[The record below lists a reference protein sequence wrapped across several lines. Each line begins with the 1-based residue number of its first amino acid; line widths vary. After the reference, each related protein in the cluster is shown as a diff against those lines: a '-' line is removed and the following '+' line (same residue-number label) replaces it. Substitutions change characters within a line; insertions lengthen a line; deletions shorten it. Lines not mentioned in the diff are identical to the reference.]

1 MSNNNRSNINV
12 RSSNS
17 NSKGIKW
24 WQIGLALVIIV
35 IAVIVYVYVIRPK
48 LASASSSSS
57 RKYTELQSSNKSGKC
72 DATKGTV
79 SKDAKSSDDCASAC
93 DADSTPCNGYDW
105 DGTTCTLYADA
116 PTKVDTSSTKDK
128 CYVPVLTK

>member
-1 MSNNNRSNINV
+1 MSNYNRSNIN
-12 RSSNS
+12 SS
-17 NSKGIKW
+17 SKGTSW
-24 WQIGLALVIIV
+24 LWTLLYIILGT
-35 IAVIVYVYVIRPK
+35 AVIVGLVFLVRK
-48 LASASSSSS
+48 LMFTSASSS
-57 RKYTELQSSNKSGKC
+57 RKYTELQTSNKSGKC

-79 SKDAKSSDDCASAC
+79 SKDVKSSDDCASAC

-116 PTKVDTSSTKDK
+116 PTKVSSSSTDK

>member
-17 NSKGIKW
+17 NSKGIGLGFG
-24 WQIGLALVIIV
+24 IGIAVIVIIV
-35 IAVIVYVYVIRPK
+35 IIVVYMMWP
-48 LASASSSSS
+48 STSSSSS

-116 PTKVDTSSTKDK
+116 PTKVDTSSSKDK

>member
-17 NSKGIKW
+17 NSKGNLVLG
-24 WQIGLALVIIV
+24 IGIALIAGAV
-35 IAVIVYVYVIRPK
+35 IALIVYMYMRRP
-48 LASASSSSS
+48 SASSSSS

>member
-1 MSNNNRSNINV
+1 MSNNS

-17 NSKGIKW
+17 NSKGISLGFG
-24 WQIGLALVIIV
+24 IGIAVIV
-35 IAVIVYVYVIRPK
+35 IAVIALIVYMYVRRP
-48 LASASSSSS
+48 STSSSSS

-72 DATKGTV
+72 DAKGTV
-79 SKDAKSSDDCASAC
+79 SKDVKSSDDCASAC

-105 DGTTCTLYADA
+105 NGTTCTLYADA
-116 PTKVDTSSTKDK
+116 PTKVLTSTKDK

>member
-17 NSKGIKW
+17 NSKGIGLGFG
-24 WQIGLALVIIV
+24 IGIAVIVIIV
-35 IAVIVYVYVIRPK
+35 IIVVYMMWP
-48 LASASSSSS
+48 STSSSSS